1 MFIILTHECYNF
13 LITCSLL
20 LLSFLAEIIQF
31 AMSIKSA
38 NLTNL
43 FSKLNFQTR
52 FPRVDKWYGD
62 WWSHLC
68 PKKWLLSKLG
78 QGLSQKVGL
87 FLIFEPILWA
97 GFFEKMLALLN
108 KKFTFVLVSGIFD
121 CCISIILFTYYLK
134 CHIFTKKRLKLP

>member
-20 LLSFLAEIIQF
+20 LLSFLAEIMQF

-38 NLTNL
+38 DLINL
-43 FSKLNFQTR
+43 FSKLNFQTK

-68 PKKWLLSKLG
+68 PKKWLIYSKWG
-78 QGLSQKVGL
+78 QGLSQKVGF

-97 GFFEKMLALLN
+97 GFFDKMLALSN
-108 KKFTFVLVSGIFD
+108 KKFTFILVSG
-121 CCISIILFTYYLK
+121 CCISIILFKYYLK
-134 CHIFTKKRLKLP
+134 CHIFTKRHLKLP